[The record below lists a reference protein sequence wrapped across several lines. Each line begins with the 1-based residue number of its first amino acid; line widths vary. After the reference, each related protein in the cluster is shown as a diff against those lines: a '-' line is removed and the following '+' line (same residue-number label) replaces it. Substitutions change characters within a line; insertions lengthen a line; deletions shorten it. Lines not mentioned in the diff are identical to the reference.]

1 MDLHGCG
8 PGVCLTMCRYAHSC
22 IFFLLVACM
31 PTSRAGVCEFICVCA
46 REWVCVCQVTAN
58 SMKGCKR
65 SERVQTVVLKGA
77 GGADWSSHIFK
88 ILPLSLITLNLLLT
102 QCVCVCGRLSH
113 LAGKASLIKNV
124 SVSSN
129 KLAEHF

>member
-1 MDLHGCG
+1 
-8 PGVCLTMCRYAHSC
+8 
-22 IFFLLVACM
+22 M
-31 PTSRAGVCEFICVCA
+31 PISRAGVCEFIYVCA

-102 QCVCVCGRLSH
+102 QCVCVCVWQAQSSGWES
-113 LAGKASLIKNV
+113 LAN
-124 SVSSN
+124 
-129 KLAEHF
+129 